1 MNERE
6 LGYGQI
12 KLTNKAQKQKN
23 WNEKQGQKTLLFWGI
38 GLAPI
43 FTVWQDVQICRF
55 QIS

>member
-23 WNEKQGQKTLLFWGI
+23 WNEKQGQKTLLFRGI